1 MTRIVAIGESMVELS
16 PTATQ
21 GQYGLGFAGDTL
33 NTAWY
38 LRRLLGP
45 GDQVDYVTAVGTDAI
60 SDQML
65 AFLEGAGIGTAHIQ
79 RKPDRTVGLYLI
91 QLQQGERSFAY
102 WRGESAARR
111 MVQDPEALRQALKGA
126 DIAYLSGIT
135 IAILPAADR
144 DMLGEILS
152 EFRAAG
158 GLVVFDPNLR
168 PRLWTDTDEMTSAV
182 MAIARISD
190 IVLPSYED
198 EATWFGDAD
207 PAGTAR
213 RYAEAGVTCVVVKN
227 GPGDIVIAANGKTF
241 ISTVV
246 PSDNVVDTTA
256 AGDSFNAGFLA
267 AHLDGHGHEQSA
279 ANGAKLS
286 AMVIGKYGAL
296 VDDLPP
302 DIISRRD

>member
-16 PTATQ
+16 PTAAE

-38 LRRLLGP
+38 LRHLLGP
-45 GDQVDYVTAVGTDAI
+45 ADQVDYVTAVGTDKI

-65 AFLEGAGIGTAHIQ
+65 GFLDDAGIGTAHIQ

-91 QLQQGERSFAY
+91 QLDKGERSFAY
-102 WRGESAARR
+102 WRGESAART
-111 MVQDPEALRQALKGA
+111 MVQEPEALRRALDGA

-135 IAILPAADR
+135 IAILPAEDR
-144 DMLGEILS
+144 KMLGGILS
-152 EFRAAG
+152 EFRKAG
-158 GLVVFDPNLR
+158 GRVVFDPDLR
-168 PRLWTDTDEMTSAV
+168 PRLWKDAAEMTSAV
-182 MAIARISD
+182 MEMAGISD

-213 RYAEAGVTCVVVKN
+213 RYTDAGASCVVVKN
-227 GPGDIVIAANGKTF
+227 GPGDILIAADGRQTITK
-241 ISTVV
+241 VV
-246 PSDNVVDTTA
+246 PSENVVDTTA

-267 AHLDGHGHEQSA
+267 AHLDGHSHDRSA

-286 AMVIGKYGAL
+286 AMVIGTYGAL
-296 VDDLPP
+296 VDDLPA
-302 DIISRRD
+302 